1 MMTTYTDG
9 NHLVLIYSHTLPIVT
24 TTIMTST
31 QATMMVTYGPHKTGI
46 GQMMIIIMPLMSR

>member
-46 GQMMIIIMPLMSR
+46 